1 MPELTPAVRQFL
13 HDNDVGV
20 VATER
25 PDGLPRQTVVYHVLD
40 GDRILI
46 STTHD
51 RAKAR
56 DVERTGRASY
66 AVMGHAKPYPQ
77 VVVTGPARI
86 VRTGIA
92 ETTGR
97 LFGRITGSAPE
108 PPLTDEALAGMN
120 RVILEL
126 TIERVAAASY
136 LPAEG

>member
-1 MPELTPAVRQFL
+1 MPELTRSVLQFL
-13 HDNDVGV
+13 SEHDIGV

-40 GDRILI
+40 GEKILI

-66 AVMGHAKPYPQ
+66 AVVGPAKPHPQ

-86 VRTGIA
+86 LREGIA
-92 ETTGR
+92 DATGR
-97 LFGRITGSAPE
+97 IFGRITGTAPD
-108 PPLTDEALAGMN
+108 PPLTDEMLAGMN
-120 RVILEL
+120 RVILEI

-136 LPAEG
+136 LQES